1 MSVRYKISVTTMFN
15 DVDLV
20 MDNLTKPEV
29 RRWVQSFLSD
39 PKYLTIYIQQTED
52 SDA

>member
-1 MSVRYKISVTTMFN
+1 MSERYMISVTTAFN
-15 DVDLV
+15 DVVL
-20 MDNLTKPEV
+20 MLDNLTKPEV

-39 PKYLTIYIQQTED
+39 PKYLTIHIQQKEG